1 MPDASTH
8 PAVEYEFS
16 HPHGSFA
23 VPCRQLDGEALA
35 HQLLAA
41 EESYITVAV
50 APAADDLPL
59 VLRLVELGE
68 QLTNGIAKLT
78 QLERERSRLELQAA
92 HDALLERGYGILVGA
107 MDRAVIRS
115 PGASPWTDYARV
127 IGVVVHGTGEVAAT
141 LCLPEGRVLDRDR
154 GELAPARVVSLVD

>member
-1 MPDASTH
+1 MPDASRH
-8 PAVEYEFS
+8 SAVDYEFS

-23 VPCRQLDGEALA
+23 VPCRQLDGEDLA

-41 EESYITVAV
+41 EESYITVAT
-50 APAADDLPL
+50 APATEDLPL

-68 QLTNGIAKLT
+68 RLTNGIAKLS

-115 PGASPWTDYARV
+115 PGVAPWTGYARV
-127 IGVVVHGTGEVAAT
+127 IGVVVHHTGEVAAT
-141 LCLPEGRVLDRDR
+141 LCLPEGQVLERDR
-154 GELAPARVVSLVD
+154 GELAPARAVSLVD